1 MASETG
7 EVRLAAIS
15 DQPLSVERV
24 ERAVA
29 DPRSGGTALFVGAV
43 RSHDHGRVVTALT
56 YEAHPSAGE
65 AIAAVAAAVAAEP
78 RVVAVAAEHR
88 VGPLGIGDLAVVVA
102 VSCAHRGDAFE
113 AARRLID
120 RVKSE
125 VPIWKWQQ
133 FADGTSEWV
142 SCTDEPLPAAD
153 GVPAVGAPGR
163 TLGP

>member
-78 RVVAVAAEHR
+78 RVVRWPPSTASARWGSVTWPSSSPCPARTGATR
-88 VGPLGIGDLAVVVA
+88 
-102 VSCAHRGDAFE
+102 SRRRG
-113 AARRLID
+113 
-120 RVKSE
+120 
-125 VPIWKWQQ
+125 
-133 FADGTSEWV
+133 
-142 SCTDEPLPAAD
+142 C
-153 GVPAVGAPGR
+153 
-163 TLGP
+163 